1 MVQCV
6 KISNLKPIK
15 ITGKLKLTLDS
26 KDISE
31 CWEDEKEH
39 KYSKPDA
46 ENTFKNENKSSDG
59 EKMFLRPNKVS
70 AQPVSHLGR
79 SVGSLFVFLGL
90 FLKSGSSSEQTCG
103 TFLLFPPRKLVKE
116 KFEYPYF
123 YQTVTS
129 NYLTSKILWH
139 FFLPNPHFVILPLC
153 L

>member
-15 ITGKLKLTLDS
+15 IIGKLQLTLDS
-26 KDISE
+26 KDRSE

-39 KYSKPDA
+39 KYSKPDN

-79 SVGSLFVFLGL
+79 SVGFLFVFLGL
-90 FLKSGSSSEQTCG
+90 FLESGSSSEQTGG
-103 TFLLFPPRKLVKE
+103 TFLLFAPRKLVKE
-116 KFEYPYF
+116 KLSIHIFIRP
-123 YQTVTS
+123 
-129 NYLTSKILWH
+129 
-139 FFLPNPHFVILPLC
+139 
-153 L
+153 